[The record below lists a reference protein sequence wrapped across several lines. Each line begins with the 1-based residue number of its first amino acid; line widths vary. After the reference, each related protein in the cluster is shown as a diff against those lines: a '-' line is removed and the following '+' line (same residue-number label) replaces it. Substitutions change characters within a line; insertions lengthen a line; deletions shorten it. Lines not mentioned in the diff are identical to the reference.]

1 VEITTII
8 QVADWSIPF
17 MRVAVVMETQITF
30 RFAGLDM
37 AGSCSSW
44 VFFSL
49 VFRGML
55 EHLFSVALLTTTE
68 NVLD

>member
-17 MRVAVVMETQITF
+17 MRVAVITETQITF

-37 AGSCSSW
+37 AGSCKN
-44 VFFSL
+44 FE
-49 VFRGML
+49 L
-55 EHLFSVALLTTTE
+55 EPTKSMSICLIMW
-68 NVLD
+68 LDI